1 MIMRWRNRGGSAQ
14 TPENTEL
21 VSGRALIWLIASFAL
36 LLVPQWD
43 RLPVWLIASCAVLA
57 GWRWLAQS
65 GRLRLPGKWLRSG
78 IMLVLVAV
86 YIATVQGRFTVETAS
101 SFFVLAVG
109 MKWLETRSVRD
120 FYVLFFILVYLAT
133 VNFLF
138 HQEIHWSVINLV
150 GVALLLVG
158 LQVVNAPD
166 IPGAMKSGWRRL
178 GMMLVKTLP
187 IVVLLFVFF
196 PRMAPL
202 WSVPLVSGEAR
213 TGISDT
219 MTPGDIS
226 SLAQSSERAFR
237 VTFGGELPAYR
248 DRYWRGLILDR
259 LEGETW
265 QQGFGRQLRRPGR
278 VSVDGGVGGL
288 ESNQYDVLME
298 PTDQTWAFA
307 LENSEAVSDNVKPNE
322 QGLFRFDRP
331 ADSPVRYRMALTGED
346 RSDQFGPQPD
356 DAQRYLQLP
365 RSGNPRARA
374 FAEELAAQYDNP
386 DAIVQHLLDRFRQQ
400 AYFYTLR
407 PPAMPDDGIDALLFD
422 EKRGFCAHY
431 AGAATFVLRAAGIP
445 ARVVVGYQGGD
456 SGADDQYLIIRQ
468 YDAHAWVETWL
479 PGQGWVRMDPTAA
492 IAPQRIESG
501 LRDAMAEEG
510 SFLENEWTSPQRYG
524 DMAVLQ
530 WASLK
535 LDLMNYHWQ
544 RWVVGYQ
551 GQSQMDLMS
560 RLPGGIGL
568 RELGYITAGIIGV
581 ALLLAGLVTAWQY
594 RRVEIRDPFGRVVAR
609 WHRLCDRAGV
619 PVRHGETPSQLASR
633 LARARPAAAGTA
645 NAFARMVNKHYYG
658 GKSDTERR
666 GDLVRMKRLLA
677 TMKRQADRK
686 PKVDRLSSGSPRAIT
701 EGE

>member
-1 MIMRWRNRGGSAQ
+1 MINRLRKRGRSVESLE
-14 TPENTEL
+14 TNEL

-43 RLPVWLIASCAVLA
+43 RLPVWLMASCAVLA

-78 IMLVLVAV
+78 IMLTLVAI

-109 MKWLETRSVRD
+109 LKWLETRSVRD

-213 TGISDT
+213 TGISDS

-237 VTFGGELPAYR
+237 VTFGGETPPYR

-259 LEGETW
+259 LDGETW
-265 QQGFGRQLRRPGR
+265 QQGFGQQFRRPGR
-278 VSVDGGVGGL
+278 VSVDGGVGEL
-288 ESNQYDVLME
+288 ASNQYDVLME

-307 LENSEAVSDNVKPNE
+307 LEDSRAVSNNVKPDD

-331 ADSPVRYRMALTGED
+331 ADSSVRYRMAIVDDG
-346 RSDQFGPQPD
+346 SSGQFGAVPD
-356 DAQRYLQLP
+356 NAQRYLQLP
-365 RSGNPRARA
+365 RSGNPRARE
-374 FAEELAAQYDNP
+374 FAEDLAAEYDNP
-386 DAIVQHLLDRFRQQ
+386 GAIVQHLLDRFRQQ
-400 AYFYTLR
+400 EYFYTLR
-407 PPAMPDDGIDALLFD
+407 PPAMPEDGIDALLFD

-456 SGADDQYLIIRQ
+456 SGADDEYLIVRQ
-468 YDAHAWVETWL
+468 YDAHAWVEAWL

-510 SFLENEWTSPQRYG
+510 SFLENDWTSPQRYG
-524 DMAVLQ
+524 DMAMLQ
-530 WASLK
+530 WASLQ
-535 LDLMNYHWQ
+535 LDRMNYHWQ

-560 RLPGGIGL
+560 RLPGGLGM
-568 RELGYITAGIIGV
+568 RELGYITAGIVGV
-581 ALLLAGLVTAWQY
+581 GLLLAGLVNAWQY
-594 RRVEIRDPFGRVVAR
+594 RRFESRDPFSRIVTR

-619 PVRHGETPSQLASR
+619 PVRHGETPSQLAFRLSR
-633 LARARPAAAGTA
+633 AKPAAAGTA
-645 NAFARMVNKHYYG
+645 TAFARMINKHYYG
-658 GKSDTERR
+658 REFETGNSAEL
-666 GDLVRMKRLLA
+666 GRMKRLLA

-686 PKVDRLSSGSPRAIT
+686 QQ
-701 EGE
+701 GE